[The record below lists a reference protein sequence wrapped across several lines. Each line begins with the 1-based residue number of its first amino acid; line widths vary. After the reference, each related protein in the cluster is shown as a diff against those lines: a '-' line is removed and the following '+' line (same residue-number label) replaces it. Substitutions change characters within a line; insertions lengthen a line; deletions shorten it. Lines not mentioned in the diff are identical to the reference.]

1 MPHNER
7 QTMSVEYNVPAVM
20 RDGVTLFADVY
31 RPDGD
36 DDVPVLLM
44 RHPYSKQ
51 RTPMLREVDV
61 RRVVNSG
68 YMVVMQDVRG
78 RYTSEGVFDS
88 NISEVEDG
96 ADAVRWAS
104 SLPGSNGIVGMW
116 GSSYA
121 AATQW
126 QALLGGADV
135 HSIVPINSPG
145 HTDFLGFLMRGGA
158 VEFGNRISW
167 WHRAIS
173 FGEMGRAFP
182 EASLVDL
189 FAEFEANQR
198 MLDSGEVYRLR
209 PFDEA
214 VSDRMGEVYARGM
227 RIMRDDPASPA
238 HRASC
243 TVGKYDQFV
252 VPSFHTGGWFDCFL
266 GETLA
271 QYRGMLET
279 AAEKGLRQPHLMI
292 GPWPH
297 GSSDYR
303 LGDVTFGLQAR
314 ATLPVQD
321 GPLTEQI
328 LRWFDATLKGKEAA
342 LDAVPPVRL
351 YLMGTNTWLGLDSY
365 PPAAST
371 RQTWYLAENG
381 ALELSAPQTE
391 SAVHFAY
398 DPADP
403 VPTLGGPILL
413 AAEFPSGPC
422 AQNSLY
428 DRDDIVS
435 FQSAPLGEDLHVIGN
450 VTATL
455 HVSTDAADT
464 DFVVSLCDV
473 DTEGRSIL
481 LMNGVIRLSE
491 RDRFTLDGEF
501 VVGSATAPVAGEEI
515 QAEINLLDTA
525 YTFRAG
531 HRLRVDIT
539 SSSFPRWDLNPNTG
553 DTIFDSAETAVAHQT
568 VRFGGARLSR
578 LSVPVVDDDQVRAS
592 RLNISQN
599 NDISNGWED

>member
-31 RPDGD
+31 RPDRD
-36 DDVPVLLM
+36 EDVPVLLM

-68 YMVVMQDVRG
+68 YIVVMQDVRG
-78 RYTSEGVFDS
+78 RYTSEGTFDS
-88 NISEVEDG
+88 NISEIDDG
-96 ADAVRWAS
+96 ADSVAWVAG
-104 SLPGSNGIVGMW
+104 LAGGNGIVGMW

-126 QALLGGADV
+126 QALLGGADLR
-135 HSIVPINSPG
+135 SIVPINSPG

-158 VEFGNRISW
+158 IEFGNRISW

-173 FGEMGRAFP
+173 FGEMGRTYP
-182 EASLVDL
+182 ECSLAEL
-189 FAEFEANQR
+189 FASFEANQR
-198 MLDSGEVYRLR
+198 MLDTGEVYRLR
-209 PFDEA
+209 PFNDE
-214 VSDRMGEVYARGM
+214 VSERMGEVYARGM
-227 RIMRDDPASPA
+227 QVLTNEPGALVHTATST
-238 HRASC
+238 S
-243 TVGKYDQFV
+243 GKYEQLD

-271 QYRGMLET
+271 QYRGMSAS
-279 AAEKGLRQPHLMI
+279 AAGKGVRQPHLMI

-321 GPLTEQI
+321 APLTDQI
-328 LRWFDATLKGKEAA
+328 IRWFDATLKGRESA
-342 LDAVPPVRL
+342 LDGIPPVRL
-351 YLMGTNTWLGLDSY
+351 YLMGSNTWLGLDSY
-365 PPAAST
+365 PPAASE

-381 ALELSAPQTE
+381 ALTLAVPQAE
-391 SAVHFAY
+391 SSVSFAY
-398 DPADP
+398 DPDDP

-413 AAEFPSGPC
+413 AAEFPAGPC
-422 AQNSLY
+422 EQNRLY
-428 DRDDIVS
+428 DRSDIVS
-435 FQSAPLGEDLHVIGN
+435 FEGDPLAEDLHVIGN

-473 DTEGRSIL
+473 DPQGRSIL
-481 LMNGVIRLSE
+481 LVNGIVRLSE
-491 RDRFTLDGEF
+491 RERFTPAGEF
-501 VVGSATAPVAGEEI
+501 VDGTIAPVAGEDIRVEV
-515 QAEINLLDTA
+515 NLLDTA
-525 YTFRAG
+525 HTFRAG

-539 SSSFPRWDLNPNTG
+539 SSSFPRWDPNPNTG
-553 DTIFDSAETAVAHQT
+553 RTIFDSAETAVAQQT
-568 VRFGGARLSR
+568 VRFGGTALSS
-578 LSVPVVDDDQVRAS
+578 LSVPVVDDDTVRGS
-592 RLNISQN
+592 RLHVSQN